1 LNRLIINVVQ
11 AVHYA
16 QHADESY
23 SPGKGRVR
31 RSNGRLAGGLLTLL
45 ATLFL
50 NTAAAQDA
58 AIAQDTTV
66 SSDITVPPDAVA
78 APGMPPIGWQD
89 KLRFHAVS
97 AYGPSALAGAVAY
110 DGFLQA
116 IDYPRE
122 WGQSW
127 PGYSKRVGSTLA
139 YSGIRNLLGF
149 GLDSA
154 LHQDPR
160 YYRSTESGMWRRSKH
175 AFHETIFTH
184 KDSGGETLA
193 TWRLGSAY
201 GAAFISNEW
210 YPDRVNTVALGFS
223 QGSTQLG
230 FDLLSN
236 LGSEFWPDIKR
247 TLLHRKP

>member
-1 LNRLIINVVQ
+1 M
-11 AVHYA
+11 
-16 QHADESY
+16 
-23 SPGKGRVR
+23 K
-31 RSNGRLAGGLLTLL
+31 RSNPGLAGGLLTLL
-45 ATLFL
+45 MTLFIS
-50 NTAAAQDA
+50 T
-58 AIAQDTTV
+58 AIAQDALIAPDTA
-66 SSDITVPPDAVA
+66 IVPDPTINQGRNPV
-78 APGMPPIGWQD
+78 GWEG

-97 AYGPSALAGAVAY
+97 AYGPGALAGDLVY
-110 DGFLQA
+110 DGFLQG
-116 IDYPRE
+116 IDFPRE
-122 WGQSW
+122 WGQGGL
-127 PGYSKRVGSTLA
+127 GYGKRLGSTLA
-139 YSGIRNLLGF
+139 YSGVRNLLGF

-160 YYRSTESGMWRRSKH
+160 YYRSTERGTWRRTKH

-247 TLLHRKP
+247 KLSHRKP

>member
-1 LNRLIINVVQ
+1 M
-11 AVHYA
+11 
-16 QHADESY
+16 S
-23 SPGKGRVR
+23 
-31 RSNGRLAGGLLTLL
+31 RSNRRLAGGLLPLL
-45 ATLFL
+45 ATLFVS
-50 NTAAAQDA
+50 TAVAQDA
-58 AIAQDTTV
+58 LIAPDPAITRDRSQDM
-66 SSDITVPPDAVA
+66 D
-78 APGMPPIGWQD
+78 PIGWEG

-97 AYGPSALAGAVAY
+97 AYGPGALAGAAVY
-110 DGFLQA
+110 DGFLQG
-116 IDYPRE
+116 INFPRE
-122 WGQSW
+122 WEQGGL
-127 PGYSKRVGSTLA
+127 GYSKRLGSTLA
-139 YSGIRNLLGF
+139 YSGVRNLLGL

-160 YYRSTESGMWRRSKH
+160 YYPSTERGTWRRTKH

-210 YPDRVNTVALGFS
+210 YPDRVNTVALGLS

-247 TLLHRKP
+247 KLLHRKP

>member
-1 LNRLIINVVQ
+1 MT
-11 AVHYA
+11 
-16 QHADESY
+16 
-23 SPGKGRVR
+23 
-31 RSNGRLAGGLLTLL
+31 RSNRRLAGRLRLLALL
-45 ATLFL
+45 ATLFVS
-50 NTAAAQDA
+50 T
-58 AIAQDTTV
+58 AIAQDAVVAEDTA
-66 SSDITVPPDAVA
+66 ITHDSQD
-78 APGMPPIGWQD
+78 MHPIGWEG

-97 AYGPSALAGAVAY
+97 AYNPAALAGALVY
-110 DGFLQA
+110 DGFLQG

-122 WGQSW
+122 WGQGGL
-127 PGYSKRVGSTLA
+127 GYSKRLGSTLA
-139 YSGIRNLLGF
+139 YSGVRNLLGF

-154 LHQDPR
+154 LRQDPR
-160 YYRSTESGMWRRSKH
+160 YYRSTGRGMWHRTKH
-175 AFHETIFTH
+175 AFRETILTH

-210 YPDRVNTVALGFS
+210 YPDRVNTIALGFS

-247 TLLHRKP
+247 KLLHRKP

>member
-1 LNRLIINVVQ
+1 MPCTRPAMPTIC
-11 AVHYA
+11 AAHKK
-16 QHADESY
+16 S
-23 SPGKGRVR
+23 RVR

-50 NTAAAQDA
+50 DTAAAQDA
-58 AIAQDTTV
+58 LLAPDTAASVSTAQD
-66 SSDITVPPDAVA
+66 
-78 APGMPPIGWQD
+78 MPPIGWEG

-97 AYGPSALAGAVAY
+97 AYGPAALAGAVVY
-110 DGFLQA
+110 DGFLHG
-116 IDYPRE
+116 IDFPRE
-122 WGQSW
+122 WGQGG
-127 PGYSKRVGSTLA
+127 PGFSKRLGSTLA
-139 YSGIRNLLGF
+139 YSGIRNVLGF

-175 AFHETIFTH
+175 AFRETILTH

-193 TWRLGSAY
+193 TSRLGSAY

-247 TLLHRKP
+247 KLLHHKP

>member
-1 LNRLIINVVQ
+1 LN
-11 AVHYA
+11 
-16 QHADESY
+16 
-23 SPGKGRVR
+23 
-31 RSNGRLAGGLLTLL
+31 GGLRLLTLL
-45 ATLFL
+45 AIPFIST
-50 NTAAAQDA
+50 
-58 AIAQDTTV
+58 AIAQDAVVAPDTA
-66 SSDITVPPDAVA
+66 ITHDPQVTLQVTD
-78 APGMPPIGWQD
+78 PIGWEG

-97 AYGPSALAGAVAY
+97 AYGPTPLVGALVY
-110 DGFLQA
+110 DGFLQE

-122 WGQSW
+122 WGQGGL
-127 PGYSKRVGSTLA
+127 GYGKRLGSTLA
-139 YSGIRNLLGF
+139 YAGVRNLLGF

-160 YYRSTESGMWRRSKH
+160 YYRSTERGMWRRSKH
-175 AFHETIFTH
+175 AFRETILTH

-201 GAAFISNEW
+201 GAAFISNQW

-247 TLLHRKP
+247 NLLRRKP